1 MGQYRS
7 QCLEKLCYSGEGLEI
22 AAQVLE
28 KYVDVQALS
37 LTLKWSLLTPLCNSY
52 NMMTYYN
59 RPH

>member
-37 LTLKWSLLTPLCNSY
+37 LTLKWSLLTPY
-52 NMMTYYN
+52 VIVIT
-59 RPH
+59 